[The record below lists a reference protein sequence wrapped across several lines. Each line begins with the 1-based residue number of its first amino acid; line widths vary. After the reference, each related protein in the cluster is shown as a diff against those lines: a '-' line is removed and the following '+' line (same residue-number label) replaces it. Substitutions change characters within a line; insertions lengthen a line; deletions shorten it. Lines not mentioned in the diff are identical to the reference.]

1 MRARLRRGL
10 LTPVATLGGGGFSAE
25 AQQFFDRV
33 SDPGATRKA
42 HYATMIDAL
51 VAAGVWAK
59 LDVFYVFA
67 AADAATALTN
77 LKSSSYGATAVNSP
91 GFTADRGYVS
101 DGSTSY
107 INTNYNPATA
117 GGNYTLDDA
126 HVSGWN
132 CTSDTAD
139 ALAQLLGSSTV
150 ADEIGIIPKFSGNV
164 FVRANDGS
172 TGIANANRQGHYIGS
187 RTNSTTLEAYKNGV
201 SIGEPGSDTS
211 TSIPSRN
218 VFALARNGG
227 GTPDRLN
234 TDETA
239 SISLGGGLSDAQA
252 LAFYGALNTYMVAVG
267 AA

>member
-1 MRARLRRGL
+1 MRAGCGRDAGDGGGRQGRILRR
-10 LTPVATLGGGGFSAE
+10 SA
-25 AQQFFDRV
+25 AILRPRQR
-33 SDPGATRKA
+33 SRHHKA
-42 HYATMIDAL
+42 HYATWRL

-67 AADAATALTN
+67 GGDRAHQPQVIELRGDSGQFA
-77 LKSSSYGATAVNSP
+77 

-126 HVSGWN
+126 MCRRQIHQRHRRRARAV
-132 CTSDTAD
+132 A
-139 ALAQLLGSSTV
+139 GSSTI
-150 ADEIGIIPKFSGNV
+150 ADGWAHPEVFLNV

-172 TGIANANRQGHYIGS
+172 TGIANANRQGRYIGS

-211 TSIPSRN
+211 TSIPSRDIYRPG
-218 VFALARNGG
+218 AERGRHAR
-227 GTPDRLN
+227 
-234 TDETA
+234 
-239 SISLGGGLSDAQA
+239 SAQH
-252 LAFYGALNTYMVAVG
+252 G
-267 AA
+267 